1 MQLNRSDCWYSNSCS
16 IKDDNCINHCLRYE
30 EMKYLMDNSGI
41 PKVRQLP
48 DELVPTCNEDLI
60 SFRHLAQ
67 IKSRI
72 VELVKDG
79 YNLCIVSNNTGN
91 GKTSWAIKIMLKFFN
106 DVWAGN
112 GFRVRGMFVH
122 VPTLLLQLK
131 DFNNP
136 LSKEYKDN
144 LMNCDLVIW
153 DDIASSGIS
162 NYDYAQLLSYIDQ
175 RILNKKSNIYT
186 SNIADDMN
194 KILGERLT
202 SRINA
207 SEVIRLYGKDERYGS
222 SNSNIE

>member
-1 MQLNRSDCWYSNSCS
+1 MQLNRSDCWYSKSCS
-16 IKDDNCINHCLRYE
+16 ITDENCIYHCLRYD
-30 EMKYLMDNSGI
+30 EMKYLMNNSGI
-41 PKVRQLP
+41 PKVRQIP

-60 SFRHLAQ
+60 AFRHLAQ
-67 IKSRI
+67 IKSNI
-72 VELVKDG
+72 AELVSNG
-79 YNLCIVSNNTGN
+79 YSLCIVSNNTGN

-136 LSKEYKDN
+136 LSKEYRDN

-162 NYDYAQLLSYIDQ
+162 NYDYTQLLSYIDQ
-175 RILNKKSNIYT
+175 RVLNKKSNIYT
-186 SNIADDMN
+186 SNVADDMN
-194 KILGERLT
+194 RILGERLT
-202 SRINA
+202 SRVNA
-207 SEVIRLYGKDERYGS
+207 SEVVRLYGKDERYGS
-222 SNSNIE
+222 ANSNIE

>member
-1 MQLNRSDCWYSNSCS
+1 MELNRSDCWYSKSCV
-16 IKDDNCINHCLRYE
+16 ITDDDCINHCLRYE

-41 PKVRQLP
+41 PKARQLP

-67 IKSRI
+67 IKSNI
-72 VELVKDG
+72 VELVKAG

-112 GFRVRGMFVH
+112 GFKVRGMFVH

-136 LSKEYKDN
+136 LSKEYRDN

-153 DDIASSGIS
+153 DDIASNGIS
-162 NYDYAQLLSYIDQ
+162 NYDYTQLLSYIDQ
-175 RILNKKSNIYT
+175 RTLNKKSNIYT
-186 SNIADDMN
+186 SNVADN
-194 KILGERLT
+194 IQNILGERLA

-207 SEVIRLYGKDERYGS
+207 SEIIKLYGKDERYGS

>member
-1 MQLNRSDCWYSNSCS
+1 MELNRSDCWYAKYCA
-16 IKDDNCINHCLRYE
+16 ITDDDCIDHCLRYE

-41 PKVRQLP
+41 PKVRQMP
-48 DELVPTCNEDLI
+48 AELTPTCIEDLA
-60 SFRHLAQ
+60 SFRHLAE
-67 IKSRI
+67 IKTNI
-72 VELVKDG
+72 AKLVENG

-91 GKTSWAIKIMLKFFN
+91 GKTSWAIKIMLRFFN

-162 NYDYAQLLSYIDQ
+162 NYDYTQLLSYIDQ

-186 SNIADDMN
+186 SNVADDMN
-194 KILGERLT
+194 RIMGERLT
-202 SRINA
+202 SRINS
-207 SEVIRLYGKDERYGS
+207 SEIVRLHGKDERYGS